1 VTNGELGGFDVRH
14 DRINRSV
21 RNRVRYLKGLE
32 ILQHYKLVIIGD
44 LDDQVNKKAILKE
57 LTLRKF
63 WI

>member
-32 ILQHYKLVIIGD
+32 ILQHYNLVIIGD